1 MSASKGN
8 AKRIRIIFVG
18 ILILVIGYFLPAPEG
33 LGHGGKMTLVLLA
46 FLFVMWTT
54 GVVPNWVS
62 SMAAILMLPFFDAAE
77 NHTAVYE
84 SFVNSTFFFLL
95 AVFAIAA
102 IIHKSNI
109 PSKLMNFFVVRFEN
123 DSRKLLFA
131 FGATTWIISAF
142 MSDLAACA
150 LVAGVA
156 AAILRDGK
164 FPKSFSRCLMMIIP
178 LGSMTGGI
186 IMPISSATNATI
198 MQKLEILMGETT
210 SFLQWTV
217 VGLPV
222 GVLGLVLAWAI
233 MVAVHR
239 PEHLSEECMADLRAR
254 FTTGEGFSS
263 YDKKVLMIVG
273 VMLVMWVLG
282 SWVPVLSHTFVA
294 LVGMIAMFLPG
305 FDMLTWKEFREEVHW
320 DLLLFVG
327 ALFSL
332 TTSMVNTGAIDWI
345 MNAALG
351 ATEGWSPMLFFVAMS
366 VVLCLIRGVLPG
378 GPLLV
383 GMVTPAVLAMGAAFD
398 LDPMVLLVS
407 LSVWG
412 QVSALLPIIDA
423 QWLMTYDFKYFS
435 VKDLLKVGV
444 PWTIVF
450 IALMAVLLPPLADFS
465 AFAAI

>member
-320 DLLLFVG
+320 DF
-327 ALFSL
+327 
-332 TTSMVNTGAIDWI
+332 W
-345 MNAALG
+345 
-351 ATEGWSPMLFFVAMS
+351 
-366 VVLCLIRGVLPG
+366 
-378 GPLLV
+378 
-383 GMVTPAVLAMGAAFD
+383 
-398 LDPMVLLVS
+398 
-407 LSVWG
+407 
-412 QVSALLPIIDA
+412 
-423 QWLMTYDFKYFS
+423 
-435 VKDLLKVGV
+435 
-444 PWTIVF
+444 
-450 IALMAVLLPPLADFS
+450 
-465 AFAAI
+465 